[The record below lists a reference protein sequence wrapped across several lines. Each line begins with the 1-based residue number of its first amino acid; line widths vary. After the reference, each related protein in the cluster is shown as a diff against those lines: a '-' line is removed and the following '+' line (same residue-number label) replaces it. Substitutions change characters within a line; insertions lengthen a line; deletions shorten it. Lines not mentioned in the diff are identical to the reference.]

1 MPAQFYAAFVF
12 ANESSLP
19 TLNVSQGRNTII
31 LDNGA
36 PTSGCVG
43 GHREGRPVDELA
55 RQGPQSR
62 NGRRCL
68 VERAD
73 LRHVGKSCSLRAG
86 VPREHI
92 TGRRPLGSMT
102 QMGASAERLGPTMD
116 LSTCLSRK
124 SPSWSCFAPSRWTFS
139 LTGTGKNVV
148 KVLSSRAQRPQD
160 CKAPPRKQH
169 Q

>member
-1 MPAQFYAAFVF
+1 MDVGTVEMFPCQRNSTL

-43 GHREGRPVDELA
+43 SHREGRPVDELA

-86 VPREHI
+86 GPREHI
-92 TGRRPLGSMT
+92 TAQCVLGAMT
-102 QMGASAERLGPTMD
+102 LLLQVRTLFSAGGVWVCAL
-116 LSTCLSRK
+116 L
-124 SPSWSCFAPSRWTFS
+124 
-139 LTGTGKNVV
+139 LTRGEG
-148 KVLSSRAQRPQD
+148 
-160 CKAPPRKQH
+160 
-169 Q
+169 